1 MRSQGTAK
9 IIRVFRTRYYFL
21 TNTVL
26 TTWNSMDCI
35 NVISYPT
42 CSRIQNDT
50 EV

>member
-26 TTWNSMDCI
+26 TT
-35 NVISYPT
+35 
-42 CSRIQNDT
+42 
-50 EV
+50 